1 MMKPRNYL
9 AKHVKYLKSSIKMA
23 DRAREKGRTERYLP
37 KAAWA
42 SMSAEERRATDE
54 KKKQATR
61 GKPVN
66 THVANTEVAKRA
78 GRKARAY
85 RATRKSSS

>member
-1 MMKPRNYL
+1 
-9 AKHVKYLKSSIKMA
+9 MA
-23 DRAREKGRTERYLP
+23 DLAREKGRTERYLP
-37 KAAWA
+37 RAAWA
-42 SMSAEERRATDE
+42 SLTPEERRATDE

-66 THVANTEVAKRA
+66 TQVANTEAAKRA

-85 RATRKSSS
+85 KQSKNNG

>member
-1 MMKPRNYL
+1 
-9 AKHVKYLKSSIKMA
+9 MA
-23 DRAREKGRTERYLP
+23 DLAREKGRTERYLP
-37 KAAWA
+37 RAAWA
-42 SMSAEERRATDE
+42 SLSPEERRATDE

-66 THVANTEVAKRA
+66 TQVANTEAAKRA

-85 RATRKSSS
+85 KQSKNNG

>member
-1 MMKPRNYL
+1 
-9 AKHVKYLKSSIKMA
+9 MA
-23 DRAREKGRTERYLP
+23 DKAREKGRTERYLP

-42 SMSAEERRATDE
+42 AMSKEERSATDE

-66 THVANTEVAKRA
+66 THVANTEKAKRA

-85 RATRKSSS
+85 KDSKNG